1 MVSHKNAFFCGTVV
15 IVAHQ
20 REDHVL
26 HVDPEGFIPA
36 YVLLHLGRCGES
48 KGFLVGLF

>member
-1 MVSHKNAFFCGTVV
+1 MVSHKNAFFCGTY
-15 IVAHQ
+15 Q
-20 REDHVL
+20 REDHAL
-26 HVDPEGFIPA
+26 HMDPEGFIPA